1 LRKTYD
7 PSFAPFA
14 FDSGV
19 MIKSKNRDHLNLL
32 CDIGELANLIIG
44 STDIQGFL
52 QQTVDMVARHLN
64 ADVGSIYLYDN
75 AAQDLVL
82 KATVGLNP
90 SAVGLI
96 RMKSGE
102 GLVGKTFETLRPI
115 CEERASRNPH
125 FKYFEEADEDP
136 FESFLAVPIQ
146 RGNEKVGV
154 LVVQH
159 EQPGYFDDIDVMA
172 MRAIASQLTGCIEN
186 ARLMIDLGRQK
197 AATWK
202 DDLLD
207 RLRFVKGKTAA
218 GGFAYAPVTV
228 LKTNREP
235 LLSGRPDSEFVS
247 TSKDFLKAVE
257 ATKQQLTVLQDSL
270 AQRLPE
276 SAALIFEAHFMIL
289 KDARFVDTM
298 LTKIEQGV
306 SAPEAV
312 REVAGHYIAL
322 FSSAPSVYLKE
333 KAQDIKDLA
342 RRLLNNL
349 RKEAFKDTDHTENRI
364 VIARQ
369 LLPSDLLK
377 LASEDVKGIVLISGG
392 VTSHVAIIAR
402 SLKLPMVIAER
413 SELLQL
419 PDGTP
424 MLLDADIGSIYARP
438 SETIIQRFEIRNQ
451 ARKAEEKATRTVL
464 TQTRTRDGE
473 SVKLLANINLLSE
486 VKLAKDLNVEGIG
499 LYRTEFPFLVRSNL
513 PSEEEQYL
521 VYKRLCDE
529 MAGREVTIRTLD
541 IGGEKL
547 LPYLEDTKEANPELG
562 LRSIRFSLHY
572 REVFLQQL
580 RAILRAG
587 AGARE
592 IKIVFPMISAIDEF
606 RQARQAVE
614 EAMVDLARQRLPF
627 HSSPAL
633 GAMIELPAVLD
644 IIHELAQE
652 ADFFSIGTNDLIQYM
667 LAVDRTNEKVAAY
680 YQPYHPS
687 ILRSLQRIIQ
697 ASIEGQ
703 IEVTVCGEMGHE
715 PEFIPFFIGVGLRTF
730 SVDPHFLRTVQE
742 KIINL
747 SANESAAY
755 AQALLAEPT
764 LEGIQAL
771 LSSQNKH
778 KVTAKP

>member
-1 LRKTYD
+1 MRKTYD

-52 QQTVDMVARHLN
+52 QQTVEMVARHLN
-64 ADVGSIYLYDN
+64 AHVGSIYLYDDTTH
-75 AAQDLVL
+75 DLVL
-82 KATVGLNP
+82 QATLGLNP
-90 SAVGLI
+90 SAVGRI

-102 GLVGKTFETLRPI
+102 GLVGKTFESLQPI
-115 CEERASRNPH
+115 CEACASRHPG

-136 FESFLAVPIQ
+136 FESFLAVPIH
-146 RGNEKVGV
+146 RGNEKIGV

-159 EQPGYFDDIDVMA
+159 EHPDYFDEIDVMA
-172 MRAIASQLTGCIEN
+172 LRAIASQLTGAIEN
-186 ARLMIDLGRQK
+186 ARLMMDKNRK
-197 AATWK
+197 TVTSRE
-202 DDLLD
+202 DDLLEK
-207 RLRFVKGKTAA
+207 LRFIKGKTASR
-218 GGFAYAPVTV
+218 GFAYASAVV
-228 LKTNREP
+228 LKADHAA
-235 LLSGRPDSEFVS
+235 LLSHKPASKFLS
-247 TSKDFLKAVE
+247 TPHDFLKAVE
-257 ATKQQLTVLQDSL
+257 ATKQQLTELQDRL

-289 KDARFVDTM
+289 KDPSFVDAM
-298 LTKIEQGV
+298 LSKIEQGE
-306 SAPEAV
+306 SAPEAI
-312 REVAGHYIAL
+312 REVAGHYMAI
-322 FSSAPSVYLKE
+322 FSSAPSAYLKE
-333 KAQDIKDLA
+333 KAQDIEDLA
-342 RRLLNNL
+342 LRLLNNL
-349 RKEAFKDTDHTENRI
+349 RKKTSEDTDHAQGRI
-364 VIARQ
+364 VIVRQ

-377 LASEDVKGIVLISGG
+377 LASEDVKGIVLVSGG
-392 VTSHVAIIAR
+392 ITSHVAIIAR
-402 SLKLPMVIAER
+402 SLKIPMVIAER
-413 SELLQL
+413 SDFLKL

-424 MLLDADIGSIYARP
+424 MLLDADIGNIYTGP
-438 SETIIQRFEIRNQ
+438 SETIIHRFETRKQ
-451 ARKAEEKATRTVL
+451 TQKAEDNATRPIPD
-464 TQTRTRDGE
+464 QIATRDGE

-486 VKLAKDLNVEGIG
+486 IKMAKDLNVQGIG

-529 MAGREVTIRTLD
+529 MGDREVTIRTLD

-547 LPYLEDTKEANPELG
+547 LPYLEGTKEANPELG

-572 REVFLQQL
+572 REIFLQQL
-580 RAILRAG
+580 KAILRAG
-587 AGARE
+587 AG
-592 IKIVFPMISAIDEF
+592 IGKLKIVFPMISAIDEF
-606 RQARQAVE
+606 RQARHAVE
-614 EAMVDLARQRLPF
+614 EAMVDLACKELPF

-644 IIHELAQE
+644 IIHELAKE
-652 ADFFSIGTNDLIQYM
+652 VDFFSIGTNDLIQYL

-687 ILRSLQRIIQ
+687 VLRALHRIIQ
-697 ASIEGQ
+697 AAVTAE

-715 PEFIPFFIGVGLRTF
+715 PEFIPFFIGVGLRAF
-730 SVDPHFLRTVQE
+730 SVDPHFLRLVQE

-747 SANESAAY
+747 SVSQATAY
-755 AQALLAEPT
+755 AQALLIEPT

-771 LSSQNKH
+771 LSSKNKYNG
-778 KVTAKP
+778 